1 MGIVGSLRFQA
12 SKTIMKTQFK
22 AQLASYS
29 QGCTRCLGGLGW
41 LGGKRGSPLEKF
53 LGGVLDS
60 PAEDDRVEEDED
72 AGRSVEADEYDADVQ
87 LQRLVPDVEQE
98 AKDPEEIVQNKIND
112 AKVGID
118 QMLFWTS
125 NFVFNLNTSK
135 GYQLDE
141 VTIAILIKALQL

>member
-1 MGIVGSLRFQA
+1 M
-12 SKTIMKTQFK
+12 
-22 AQLASYS
+22 
-29 QGCTRCLGGLGW
+29 
-41 LGGKRGSPLEKF
+41 EKF

-118 QMLFWTS
+118 QMLF
-125 NFVFNLNTSK
+125 
-135 GYQLDE
+135 
-141 VTIAILIKALQL
+141 